1 MDKNN
6 MLNDDH
12 WELQKKIAKITTI
25 ELVLKYR
32 FPDLRLGFLYSLSY
46 EELDEIIDNIST
58 ITLEELQGYTHE

>member
-1 MDKNN
+1 MDKNT

-12 WELQKKIAKITTI
+12 WEMQKKMAKITTI

-46 EELDEIIDNIST
+46 KELDEIIDHIST
-58 ITLEELQGYTHE
+58 ITIDELHHYMHE

>member
-12 WELQKKIAKITTI
+12 WELQKKMAKITTI

-32 FPDLRLGFLYSLSY
+32 FTDLRLGFLHSLSY